1 MNEKY
6 ARVYLL
12 DAPFCIDKL
21 YDYYIPTEL
30 SGKISK
36 GSFVSIPFGG
46 GNRQKLAVVFDL
58 AENSEAK
65 ITKPINSIVS
75 SDISLDEKMLSLALF
90 MKQQTLC
97 TVGEAIHAM
106 VPSAALSKLVEY
118 YLPADN
124 ILESKRSNLSSQQ
137 LFVLEYICTRQ
148 LVSLDSIKNKF
159 GIGAIN
165 AVESLL
171 SSGMIKKELVVK
183 DSIESRSETVY
194 SVSASHLP
202 HLSSLIR
209 GEKVG
214 TIKLTSQKHKDI
226 LSAFNLTD
234 DNGSTNQ
241 AALSSSKICE
251 LIGIEGISISPQLK
265 ALCEKGLLIKSSRIP
280 LPKDSDD
287 VESTEY
293 REISL
298 NDEQENA
305 YRTICELADCGK
317 PRAALL
323 FGITGSGKTSVI
335 LKAIDHMLSVGKGSI
350 ILLPEI
356 ALTPQSISI
365 FKARY
370 GSGIAVIHSGLSAGE
385 RGEAYMRISSGKA
398 TVVLG
403 TRSAIFAPVKNLGLI
418 VIDEEQEHTYKSD
431 MNPKYHA
438 RDIARKRCADNNAL
452 MLLASATPSLES
464 YYKAIEGAYTLI
476 KLTKRYGNAELPSV
490 AIADMRG
497 EARSGNLTPIGNQL
511 ALKLVENKKN
521 NGQSILFI
529 NRRGYNSFVSC
540 RSCGSAVTCPHC
552 SVAMTYHTKKGTYE
566 EGELVCHWCGTRR
579 PLPKKCP
586 ECNSEHLMRMGY
598 GTQRVEHELSEL
610 LEGTDA
616 KILRMDTDT
625 TGSKSSY
632 DQMLGAFRNHKADVL
647 LGTQM
652 VTKGHDFPDV
662 TLVGVLLA
670 DASLYLD
677 DYRASERTFAMLTQV
692 IGRAGRGK
700 RRGLAVIQTNNPDN
714 DVIKLAC
721 AQDYETFAERELRLR
736 KLLVFP
742 PFCDIVLISVSGR
755 DEHEVMLSVKQLAE
769 TLRALTSKEFSDVA
783 SIMFGPFEAPVYK
796 VENKY
801 RMRIVMKCRLN
812 KRSRELFG
820 KIMNDFSKQSSSNRT
835 HISIDFNPSGL

>member
-1 MNEKY
+1 MSEKY

-21 YDYYIPTEL
+21 YDYYIPPEL
-30 SGKISK
+30 RDKVRK
-36 GSFVSIPFGG
+36 GCFVSLPFGG
-46 GNRQKLAVVFDL
+46 GNRQRIAVVFEL
-58 AENSEAK
+58 SENSDTK
-65 ITKPINSIVS
+65 VTKPIHSVVS
-75 SDISLDEKMLSLALF
+75 SDISLDEKTLGLALF
-90 MKQQTLC
+90 IKQQTLC

-106 VPSAALSKLVEY
+106 IPSATLSKLVEY
-118 YLPADN
+118 FLPAETISEN
-124 ILESKRSNLSSQQ
+124 KRSSLSSQQ

-148 LVSLDSIKNKF
+148 LVSLDTLKNKF
-159 GIGAIN
+159 GIGVVN
-165 AVESLL
+165 TVEALL
-171 SSGMIKKELVVK
+171 SGGLIKKELVVK

-194 SVSASHLP
+194 SVPSSHLP
-202 HLSSLIR
+202 DLNALIN

-214 TIKLTSQKHKDI
+214 TVKLISQRHKDI
-226 LSAFNLTD
+226 LSAFRGDEN
-234 DNGSTNQ
+234 STSINQ
-241 AALSSSKICE
+241 TELSSAEICSF
-251 LIGIEGISISPQLK
+251 LGIEGVSIAPQLK
-265 ALCEKGLLIKSSRIP
+265 SLCEKGLLTKNTRI
-280 LPKDSDD
+280 LSQKDSE
-287 VESTEY
+287 ESETVEY
-293 REISL
+293 REIDL
-298 NDEQENA
+298 NDEQEAA
-305 YRTICELADCGK
+305 YKTICELADCGK

-323 FGITGSGKTSVI
+323 FGVTGSGKTSVI
-335 LKAIDHMLSVGKGSI
+335 LKTIDHMLSVGKGSI

-370 GSGIAVIHSGLSAGE
+370 GSRVAVIHSGLSAGE

-398 TVVLG
+398 TVILG
-403 TRSAIFAPVKNLGLI
+403 TRSAIFAPVRNLGLI

-464 YYKAIEGAYTLI
+464 YHKALEGTYTLI
-476 KLTKRYGNAELPSV
+476 KLTKRYGSAELPKVTIS
-490 AIADMRG
+490 DMRG
-497 EARSGNLTPIGNQL
+497 EARSGNLTPIGNML
-511 ALKLVENKKN
+511 ALKLVENQKN

-529 NRRGYNSFVSC
+529 NRRGYNNFVSC
-540 RSCGSAVTCPHC
+540 RSCGNAITCPHC
-552 SVAMTYHTKKGTYE
+552 SVAMTYHTKKGSYD
-566 EGELVCHWCGTRR
+566 EGELICHWCGTRR

-586 ECNSEHLMRMGY
+586 DCNGEHLMRMGY

-610 LEGTDA
+610 LAGTNA
-616 KILRMDTDT
+616 RILRMDTDT

-632 DQMLGAFRNHKADVL
+632 DQMLGSFRNHTADVL

-721 AQDYETFAERELRLR
+721 AQDYETFAERELKLR

-742 PFCDIVLISVSGR
+742 PFCDIVLISISGK
-755 DEHEVMLSVKQLAE
+755 DEHEVILSIRQVAE
-769 TLRALTSKEFSDVA
+769 SLRTLTSGEFSDVA
-783 SIMFGPFEAPVYK
+783 SITFGPFEAPVYK

-801 RMRIVMKCRLN
+801 RMRIVIKCRLN

-820 KIMNDFSKQSSSNRT
+820 KIMNDFSKQSSSSRT